1 MQVSLLFYAGVA
13 FSHRGITKAH
23 GTHRFHRVNE
33 RPAPHRQPPTHRG
46 SPVIR
51 SPRVV
56 ARQRP
61 SSTSRTVSSLGP
73 PASKLTWDFG
83 TLGGNLNISNQFFS
97 SAIAPG
103 ANFANTAPING
114 SIFVNSYLNGQGE
127 IHDKDG
133 GYVVQHN
140 GFNPLAVP
148 EPSTLV
154 FSALGAIGGGL
165 LAARRGRIR

>member
-1 MQVSLLFYAGVA
+1 MKGRHRTDSPPRIGVRRLFALRVWL
-13 FSHRGITKAH
+13 H
-23 GTHRFHRVNE
+23 GNDR
-33 RPAPHRQPPTHRG
+33 RPR
-46 SPVIR
+46 
-51 SPRVV
+51 
-56 ARQRP
+56 
-61 SSTSRTVSSLGP
+61 SRTVSSLGP

-114 SIFVNSYLNGQGE
+114 SIFVDSYLNGQGE